1 MKDISIIS
9 CSISMLKLLIIL
21 IKNNFSYNLIIL
33 LDLKYNKSVI
43 RTTEEVCLFSISFFI
58 LFFLEKYI
66 FIVYSFSLFSK
77 YFSASPNFAQFTI
90 NN

>member
-1 MKDISIIS
+1 
-9 CSISMLKLLIIL
+9 MLKLLIILIIL